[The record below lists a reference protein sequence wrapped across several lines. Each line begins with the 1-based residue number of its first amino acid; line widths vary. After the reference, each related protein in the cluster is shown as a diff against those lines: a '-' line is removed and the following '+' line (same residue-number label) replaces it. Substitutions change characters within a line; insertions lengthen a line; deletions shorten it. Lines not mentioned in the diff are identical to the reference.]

1 VLRDDGVMR
10 DTELYRHLL
19 GLVAP
24 WEVSRVE
31 LSVDGGRV
39 DVWAEHPKRTRF
51 TCPGCDLELPVYD
64 HGEERSWRHLDSCAF
79 LTYLH
84 ARPPRVECPTHGVR
98 QVALPWA
105 EPMSRFTVLFERL
118 AIDVLKECDV
128 EGAARLLRLSWD
140 EAWHLMD
147 RAVARGLAA
156 KPLVVPALVGVDEKA
171 AGRGQDYITIVSNLA
186 TGTVE
191 YLADERRRESLDG
204 FFSQF
209 STDERQGIEAVAM
222 DMWDPYI
229 TSTRQH
235 LEDADDKIVFDR
247 YHLMAYLTKAVDT
260 VRKQES
266 RALVATG
273 DKSLSGTKYLWLYSA
288 ENLPDRHKDRF
299 KVLRGGDL
307 KTARA
312 WAIKESLRHFWSYK
326 RRGWGG
332 KHFKAWYFWATHS
345 RLRPVIDAAKTLKR
359 HEAGLMSYF
368 AHRVT
373 NAGAE
378 GLNSRIQAI
387 RVAARGYRN
396 RKNFKTA
403 IWFHL
408 GGLQLYPATP

>member
-1 VLRDDGVMR
+1 MR

-39 DVWAEHPKRTRF
+39 DVWAEHPRRTRF
-51 TCPGCDLELPVYD
+51 TCPECDLELPVYD

-98 QVALPWA
+98 QVSLPWA

-118 AIDVLKECDV
+118 AIDVLRECDV

-140 EAWHLMD
+140 EVWHLMD

-156 KPLVVPALVGVDEKA
+156 KPLVVPAMVGVDEKA
-171 AGRGQDYITIVSNLA
+171 AGRGQDYITVVSNLA

-191 YLADERRRESLDG
+191 YLADERRQASLDG

-209 STDERQGIEAVAM
+209 SADERNGIEAVAM

-260 VRKQES
+260 VRKQEN
-266 RALVATG
+266 RALVTTG

-299 KVLRGGDL
+299 AVLRGGDL

-312 WAIKESLRHFWSYK
+312 WAIKERLRHFWSYK
-326 RRGWGG
+326 RRGWGE
-332 KHFKAWYFWATHS
+332 KHFKRWYFWATHS
-345 RLRPVIDAAKTLKR
+345 RLKPVIDAAKTLKR
-359 HEAGLMSYF
+359 HEAGLLSYF

-387 RVAARGYRN
+387 RVAGRGYRN

>member
-1 VLRDDGVMR
+1 MR

-373 NAGAE
+373 NSGAE

>member
-1 VLRDDGVMR
+1 MLRDDGVMR